1 MPTRVRFRRYAFMT
15 VAIVYAL
22 FLNLALESPR
32 ASAQSEVAS
41 VSGRI
46 TDQSG
51 GVVPKA
57 EVELK
62 NVDTGISYVTKTND
76 EGFYSFSIVKPGHY
90 LMNVRMQ
97 AFRTVSVTGIILNEQ
112 DNLSRNFVLQVGSSA
127 ESITVTA
134 DRNNIDTSDATVGT
148 VVDRQFVGNIPLNG
162 RTLQSLIAL
171 TPGVQLTA
179 AAFGDEGQFT
189 VNGQRTDANY
199 FTIDGVSA
207 NVGIDP
213 SAFVSQTGG
222 SVPGL
227 SALGTTNTL
236 VSLDDIQE
244 FRIQTSTFAPEFG
257 RTPGAQVSIVT
268 RSGTNAF
275 HGTLFEYFRNDVL
288 DANNWFNTSVIP
300 NVPKPA
306 ERQNDFGG
314 TLGGPIWKDRTFF
327 FFSYEGLRLRQPIS
341 YVNVLVPDNVSRTS
355 APADLQPFLNAFPIP
370 NGTPTPFDT
379 SVGVAPVNSSV
390 SNPSTINSTSLRI
403 DHALTKTF
411 TIFARYSYAPS
422 SVTSF
427 GAPATSFNIGE
438 PFNEVSSE
446 QVRTQTLTAGATKAF
461 GALASN
467 EFTFNYSRVN
477 TLSFAQITNAG
488 GAVVPAQAQLFPS
501 SEGLT
506 VPEALEGMTF
516 AESIT
521 FESLITGPDAKN
533 AQRQVNLV
541 DNFSL
546 TKGTHKLRF
555 GVDYRRISPLTRPD
569 PYSQFLIFCGFLA
582 NSATENAC
590 FTSSSLGSV
599 VSGVASQEQTASIT
613 PVSLVFNNYSL
624 YAQDTWSLNPR
635 LTLTYGLR
643 WEINPA
649 PTAQGD
655 NPLVSFV
662 NPFNVDNLLLAPL
675 GTPFYKTTWD
685 NFAPRL
691 GVAYQMRQQQG
702 RETVIRAGV
711 GIFYDL
717 GSNQAGA
724 AATSFPF
731 ARENL
736 TLGAPFPL
744 SPALAAPIPFSLN
757 PGSSSIAMADPNLK
771 LPRTYQWN
779 FAVQQAL
786 GSSQSF
792 TATYI
797 GAAGQDLMRNVL
809 LLSPVQSF
817 DTIFTN
823 GATSSYNA
831 LQLQF
836 QRRLSQGL
844 QALASYTW
852 SHSIDDQSFNMGG
865 NSSLAF
871 NPSLERGSSDFDVRH
886 SFSGAMTYDVPK
898 AAALGWVGKI
908 FLNDWAVDGI
918 AVAHTGTPINLAI
931 GTGTPVAGGFY
942 TERPDVVPGQPF
954 YLSGSACANTAIS
967 NGAPCP
973 GGKGLN
979 PAAFAI
985 PPMDPVTQQFLR
997 QGDLGRNALRAFGA
1011 WQIDS
1016 ALHRQFNLTEKLNL
1030 QFRAEFFNIFNHPN
1044 FAPFNTSIGSPVF
1057 GISTST
1063 LANGLSANG
1072 GLSSLY
1078 QFGGPRSIQFALK
1091 LNF

>member
-1 MPTRVRFRRYAFMT
+1 MTLAKNSLRIFCAFLVT
-15 VAIVYAL
+15 VLCCTCPVMGQ
-22 FLNLALESPR
+22 
-32 ASAQSEVAS
+32 SATAT
-41 VSGRI
+41 VSGQI
-46 TDQSG
+46 TDASG
-51 GVVPKA
+51 ATVPGA
-57 EVELK
+57 EVQLK
-62 NVDTGISYVTKTND
+62 SVERGIITTTTTND
-76 EGFYSFSIVKPGHY
+76 AGIYLFANVEPGQYQLTVRKAGFKQTDLLGLIA
-90 LMNVRMQ
+90 NVQ
-97 AFRTVSVTGIILNEQ
+97 DHIEQNFR
-112 DNLSRNFVLQVGSSA
+112 LQVGSSTV
-127 ESITVTA
+127 SVTVTA
-134 DRNNIDTSDATVGT
+134 DRNNINTSDATVGT
-148 VVDRQFVGNIPLNG
+148 TVDRQFVGNIPLNG

-179 AAFGDEGQFT
+179 AGFGDEGQFT

-199 FTIDGVSA
+199 FSVDGVSA

-275 HGTLFEYFRNDVL
+275 HGNLFEYFRNDVL

-300 NVPKPA
+300 NVRKPA

-370 NGTPTPFDT
+370 NGIPTPFDM

-390 SNPSTINSTSLRI
+390 SNPSTLNSTSLRI

-427 GAPATSFNIGE
+427 GALATSLNIGE
-438 PFNEVSSE
+438 PFNEMSSA
-446 QVRTQTLTAGATKAF
+446 QVRTQTLTAGATKVF

-477 TLSFAQITNAG
+477 TLSFEQITNAG
-488 GAVVPAQAQLFPS
+488 GAVVPTPAQLFPS

-506 VPEALEGMTF
+506 VPEAIEGMGF
-516 AESIT
+516 AEGIT
-521 FESLITGPDAKN
+521 DQSLFTGSDAKN
-533 AQRQVNLV
+533 VQRQVNLV

-546 TKGTHKLRF
+546 NRGTHKLRF

-569 PYSQFLIFCGFLA
+569 PYSQFLFFCGLLA

-599 VSGVASQEQTASIT
+599 VSGVASQEETASVT

-624 YAQDTWSLNPR
+624 YAQDTWRVNPR

-662 NPFNVDNLLLAPL
+662 NPFNVNNLQLAPL

-691 GVAYQMRQQQG
+691 GIAYQMRQQQG
-702 RETVIRAGV
+702 KETVVRAGV

-757 PGSSSIAMADPNLK
+757 PGSDSIATSDPNLK

-779 FAVQQAL
+779 LAVQQAL

-797 GAAGQDLMRNVL
+797 GAAGHDLMRNVL
-809 LLSPVQSF
+809 LLSQFGSF

-852 SHSIDDQSFNMGG
+852 SHSIDDQSFNTGA

-871 NPSLERGSSDFDVRH
+871 NPNLERGSSDFDVRH
-886 SFSGAMTYDVPK
+886 SFSGAVTYDVPK

-918 AVAHTGTPINLAI
+918 AVAHTGTPINLEV

-942 TERPDVVPGQPF
+942 IERPDVVPGQPF

-979 PAAFAI
+979 PAAFE
-985 PPMDPVTQQFLR
+985 PPPQDPVTQQFLR
-997 QGDLGRNALRAFGA
+997 QGDLGRNALRALGA

-1044 FAPFNTSIGSPVF
+1044 FAPFNPIIASPVF
-1057 GISTST
+1057 GISTNT

-1072 GLSSLY
+1072 GVSQLY
-1078 QFGGPRSIQFALK
+1078 QFGGPRSIQFALR
-1091 LNF
+1091 LTF